1 MFFQPFCSIA
11 QAAWCSDT
19 HEHNHPAEHGA
30 GVELM
35 GGYSAHAAAG
45 WLTRKT
51 GKNTPSLLEKVFL
64 EKLYLAVPF
73 HLS

>member
-1 MFFQPFCSIA
+1 
-11 QAAWCSDT
+11 
-19 HEHNHPAEHGA
+19 
-30 GVELM
+30 M
-35 GGYSAHAAAG
+35 GGYGTHAAAE

-51 GKNTPSLLEKVFL
+51 GKNTTSLLEKMIL